1 MQNNS
6 IKVLPVPQSDAV
18 VVSPIAAMVMV
29 ADATYPEHPPRSS
42 ADLGMEG
49 HPAPSTVVSEL
60 SQLHPVP
67 HDLSKVEVL
76 HNELVTAQAKI
87 GKMEEELKK
96 LCGERALSKREG
108 LDDILAAVDPVKGDA
123 MTAAEAVE
131 LVRGC
136 ALS

>member
-6 IKVLPVPQSDAV
+6 IKVIPVPQSDAV

-42 ADLGMEG
+42 ADPGMEG

-76 HNELVTAQAKI
+76 HKELATAQAKMAE
-87 GKMEEELKK
+87 MEEELQRYT
-96 LCGERALSKREG
+96 C
-108 LDDILAAVDPVKGDA
+108 
-123 MTAAEAVE
+123 
-131 LVRGC
+131 
-136 ALS
+136 